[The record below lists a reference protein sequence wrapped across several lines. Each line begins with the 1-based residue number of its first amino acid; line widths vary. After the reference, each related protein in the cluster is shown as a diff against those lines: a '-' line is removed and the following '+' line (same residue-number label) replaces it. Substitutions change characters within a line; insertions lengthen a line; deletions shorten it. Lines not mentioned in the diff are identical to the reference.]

1 MQCIFWRNSQSIFQ
15 LYSLQIKLSKNLSSR
30 HLNMNVYSSIS
41 DHDVTN
47 DHVCDHDVSRA
58 SVDNPSVSV
67 EIYSPGPVG
76 HSGPRHANG
85 PINSLMEH

>member
-1 MQCIFWRNSQSIFQ
+1 
-15 LYSLQIKLSKNLSSR
+15 
-30 HLNMNVYSSIS
+30 MNVYSSIS
-41 DHDVTN
+41 DHDVT
-47 DHVCDHDVSRA
+47 RA
-58 SVDNPSVSV
+58 GVDNPSVSV

>member
-1 MQCIFWRNSQSIFQ
+1 
-15 LYSLQIKLSKNLSSR
+15 
-30 HLNMNVYSSIS
+30 MNVYSSIS
-41 DHDVTN
+41 DHDVT
-47 DHVCDHDVSRA
+47 RA

-85 PINSLMEH
+85 PINSLMEHYTLTHIAAIAAIKEVLREN